1 MLWWIIGILIISA
14 IIYFLY
20 NIFSP
25 TYAERDLIRT
35 NIKSYLIS
43 RSASKSHEEAI
54 DFVLWSRYPL
64 SEEHRQKV
72 FDYFMKSLASG
83 DNEFEQL
90 KKLVYSIYNYEV
102 LGGEHGIEI
111 KDVYG
116 IIHKSKYAEI
126 EDVINKINKKYQI
139 TL

>member
-20 NIFSP
+20 NIISP

-35 NIKSYLIS
+35 NVKNYLKA

-54 DFVLWSRYPL
+54 DYVLWSRYPL
-64 SEEHRQKV
+64 SEEPRQKV
-72 FDYFMKSLASG
+72 SDYFMKGLASG

-102 LGGEHGIEI
+102 LGGEHEI
-111 KDVYG
+111 KDAYG
-116 IIHKSKYAEI
+116 VIHKSKYAEI
-126 EDVINKINKKYQI
+126 EDVINKINKEYQI
-139 TL
+139 TLK